1 MFTITLPHEPKIK
14 TISPNQAIIEIEACF
29 PGYGLTLGNA
39 LRRVLLSSLPGAA
52 ITAFKIKNVPHE
64 FTAIEDVEEDAIQ
77 IILNLKKIRFKSY
90 TNEPITGK
98 ISAKGNK
105 KIFARD
111 IELPAEIEVVNKDA
125 LIATLTSSKA
135 QFVAEVLIEKGIGY
149 ATAQDNKARR
159 PLAAD
164 MINIDSIFS
173 PIQKINFKIED
184 MRVGERTDYNRLLF
198 DITTDGS
205 LSPKEAFKYAV
216 KLLINQF
223 EVLLHEETS
232 PSNQGTKIESTANLK
247 YEASN
252 AGQETQNSALLS
264 SDIETLKINSRISRI
279 LKENKIITVDDLI
292 KLGEEGLFKIH
303 GVGEKAV
310 KEIKRRL
317 GRIGLALK

>member
-64 FTAIEDVEEDAIQ
+64 FTAIENVEEDAIQ

-135 QFVAEVLIEKGIGY
+135 QFIAEVLIEKGIGY

-173 PIQKINFKIED
+173 PIQRINFKIED

-232 PSNQGTKIESTANLK
+232 SSNQGTKIESAANLK

-252 AGQETQNSALLS
+252 ADQETQNSALLS

>member
-52 ITAFKIKNVPHE
+52 ITAFKIKDVPHE
-64 FTAIEDVEEDAIQ
+64 FTAIENVEEDAIQ

-111 IELPAEIEVVNKDA
+111 IKLPAEIEVVNKDA
-125 LIATLTSSKA
+125 LIATLTSPKA
-135 QFVAEVLIEKGIGY
+135 QFMAEVLIEKGIGY

-232 PSNQGTKIESTANLK
+232 PSSQRTTESAANLK

-279 LKENKIITVDDLI
+279 LKEHKIITIDDLI